1 MFDHLGLRVDS
12 HVPELGRTLGE
23 ALLEPHRSYLGMV
36 KPILDYGTIKGM
48 AHITGGGITDNLPRI
63 LPRDTHALIRVGSWP
78 LPELFHFLQEQG
90 EVEAEE
96 MFRVFNMGI
105 GMILAVEPS
114 GLAEVLSLL
123 RSTGQRSFLI
133 GTVQKEGSGVVYDLE
148 STVS

>member
-1 MFDHLGLRVDS
+1 
-12 HVPELGRTLGE
+12 
-23 ALLEPHRSYLGMV
+23 
-36 KPILDYGTIKGM
+36 M

-105 GMILAVEPS
+105 GMILAVEPA
-114 GLAEVLSLL
+114 GLAEVLGLL
-123 RSTGQRSFLI
+123 RSVGQKSWII
-133 GTVQKEGSGVVYDLE
+133 GTVQKGGSGVVYDLGFE
-148 STVS
+148 TPEEGEARQ